1 MRPTPD
7 GSQEIKLTEGPYG
20 VPDMMLHGYF
30 KEFFFMSQS
39 LIFAKDIVDI
49 AIMFASFLSFRL
61 QSSKA
66 KLGDVHPLE
75 FSERNVWSEQKS

>member
-1 MRPTPD
+1 
-7 GSQEIKLTEGPYG
+7 
-20 VPDMMLHGYF
+20 
-30 KEFFFMSQS
+30 MSQS

-75 FSERNVWSEQKS
+75 FSERNVWNEQKS